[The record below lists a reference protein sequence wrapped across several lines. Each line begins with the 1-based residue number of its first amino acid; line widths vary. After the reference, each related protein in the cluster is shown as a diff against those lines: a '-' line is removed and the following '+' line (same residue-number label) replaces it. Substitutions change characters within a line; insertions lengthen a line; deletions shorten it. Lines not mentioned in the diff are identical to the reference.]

1 MKPRNV
7 LLILSDQ
14 HQAAASGCYGHGVVR
29 TPHLDRLAAEGVLF
43 ERAYC
48 SNPLCVPSRVSLLTG
63 RYSATTG
70 VYSLGAALR
79 DDTPTFAHLFGAA
92 GYETVLAGRMHL
104 VWSDRLH
111 GYGRR
116 LNPEPN
122 KGPLN
127 SREYWGNLL
136 AEHDFRAA
144 FAAAGAGESR
154 HLIYDRTAH
163 ASAMEFLRSRRA
175 GDRPWM
181 LTSCFTIPHEP
192 YQSPPEFY
200 SLYDQPDL
208 PVPLPHDPARPQVEE
223 MYRSF
228 DRYKGFHRW
237 APPPETI
244 RRAVAAYYGLVTCM
258 DAMIGELIRALE
270 ETGQLENTLI
280 LYTSDHGEMLGEKG
294 CWHKSYL
301 YDASARVPLIVR
313 APDAF
318 PAGRRVRAPVS
329 QVDLFP
335 TLAEWLGTGI
345 GPDLRL
351 DGRSLLPLLAG
362 APAPELERRGV
373 RIEYA
378 DYGVRTPM
386 AAWVQGAHKL
396 TCAPGFPSVLADLD
410 GDPAERRNLIDAPAL
425 QPLRREMER
434 ALAADWDPEAV
445 RRTALDC
452 QYGLTLIEAAW
463 KRQGLL

>member
-14 HQAAASGCYGHGVVR
+14 HRADAAGCYGHPVAR
-29 TPHLDRLAAEGVLF
+29 TPHLDRLAAEGVVF
-43 ERAYC
+43 DRAYC

-79 DDTPTFAHLFGAA
+79 DDVPTFAHLFAAA

-111 GYGRR
+111 GYERR
-116 LNPEPN
+116 FNPEPY
-122 KGPLN
+122 KGPFN
-127 SREYWGNLL
+127 CREYWRDPL
-136 AEHDFRAA
+136 AEYDFRAA
-144 FAAAGAGESR
+144 FASAGAGESR
-154 HLIYDRTAH
+154 HLVYDRAAH
-163 ASAMEFLRSRRA
+163 AAALEFLRSPRA
-175 GDRPWM
+175 SERPWM
-181 LTSCFTIPHEP
+181 LTSCFIIPHEP
-192 YQSPPEFY
+192 YQAPQEFF
-200 SLYDQPDL
+200 SLYDTPDL
-208 PVPLPHDPARPQVEE
+208 PVPPPHDPARPQVEE

-228 DRYKGFHRW
+228 DRYKGFHNW
-237 APPPETI
+237 SPPPETI
-244 RRAVAAYYGLVTCM
+244 RKAVAAYYGLVTCM
-258 DAMIGELIRALE
+258 DSMIGELLRALE
-270 ETGQLENTLI
+270 ETGQLENTLV

-313 APDAF
+313 EPGRV
-318 PAGRRVRAPVS
+318 PAGLRVRAPVS

-335 TLAEWLGTGI
+335 TMAEWLGTEI
-345 GPDLRL
+345 KPDLRI
-351 DGRSLLPLLAG
+351 DGRSLLPLIEG
-362 APAPELERRGV
+362 RPAPELERRGV
-373 RIEYA
+373 LVEYA

-386 AAWVQGAHKL
+386 AAWVKDSHKL
-396 TCAPGFPSVLADLD
+396 TCAPGFPSVLVDLD
-410 GDPAERRNLIDAPAL
+410 RDPDERCSLIDTPAA
-425 QPLRREMER
+425 QPLRRGMER
-434 ALAADWDPEAV
+434 ELAAAWDPDAV

-463 KRQGLL
+463 KRQGRM